1 MQRVSLCFQEP
12 IQGPE
17 NGSIARFDG
26 LFCYQT
32 KSKKPIAACAACGL
46 AEAAPQSPSQRGQ
59 TAKRRHGQT
68 ATAKRRRPKSGGQRA
83 AAKEQR
89 PKSSGQRAA
98 TKRRRLNRKGQTA
111 RARRNHRGAFALA
124 NSVPAAHFSGA
135 NSRPRKQPH
144 RTVLGALLLSNQER
158 ENPHRSPCGLRK
170 LRRKAQASAAK
181 RRHGQTATAERQ
193 RPNSGGQTAA
203 TKRWRLNRKSQTQ
216 PSRRFRACEF
226 RARRSFF
233 RSKFKAPKTAPS
245 HGLTGLAAIKSVAN
259 KRCLRV
265 HFGRKT

>member
-59 TAKRRHGQT
+59 TAKRPNGG
-68 ATAKRRRPKSGGQRA
+68 TAKERRPKSG
-83 AAKEQR
+83 
-89 PKSSGQRAA
+89 
-98 TKRRRLNRKGQTA
+98 N
-111 RARRNHRGAFALA
+111 
-124 NSVPAAHFSGA
+124 
-135 NSRPRKQPH
+135 
-144 RTVLGALLLSNQER
+144 
-158 ENPHRSPCGLRK
+158 
-170 LRRKAQASAAK
+170 
-181 RRHGQTATAERQ
+181 
-193 RPNSGGQTAA
+193 QTAA
-203 TKRWRLNRKSQTQ
+203 VEPQRPNRKSQMQ

-233 RSKFKAPKTAPS
+233 RSKSKAPKTDPS
-245 HGLTGLAAIKSVAN
+245 HGFRSFAAIKPGA
-259 KRCLRV
+259 
-265 HFGRKT
+265 RKPPSQPVRLAEAAPQSPSQRGQTAARPNSDG

>member
-59 TAKRRHGQT
+59 TAKRQ
-68 ATAKRRRPKSGGQRA
+68 RPKSGGQTAAVEPQRPNRKSQTQPSRRFRACEFRARRSFFRSKSKAQKTALSHGFRSFAAIKPGARKPIAARA
-83 AAKEQR
+83 ACGSCAAKPKPARPNGGTAKQR
-89 PKSSGQRAA
+89 RLNGSGQRAA

-124 NSVPAAHFSGA
+124 DSVPTAHFSGA
-135 NSRPRKQPH
+135 NSRPKKRPY
-144 RTVLGALLLSNQER
+144 RTVSGALLLSN
-158 ENPHRSPCGLRK
+158 P
-170 LRRKAQASAAK
+170 
-181 RRHGQTATAERQ
+181 
-193 RPNSGGQTAA
+193 
-203 TKRWRLNRKSQTQ
+203 
-216 PSRRFRACEF
+216 
-226 RARRSFF
+226 
-233 RSKFKAPKTAPS
+233 
-245 HGLTGLAAIKSVAN
+245 
-259 KRCLRV
+259 
-265 HFGRKT
+265 